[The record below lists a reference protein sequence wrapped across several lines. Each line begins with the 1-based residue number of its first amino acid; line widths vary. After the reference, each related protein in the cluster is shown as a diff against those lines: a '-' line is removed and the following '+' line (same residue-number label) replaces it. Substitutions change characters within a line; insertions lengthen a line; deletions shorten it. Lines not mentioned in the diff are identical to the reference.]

1 MADTATLQSTVG
13 NPSSGRP
20 MKKAKASDFSPMK
33 KMGALDKTRNKEL
46 IVEMTNFFWEQGTGS
61 DDYQTFAHQYDE
73 AWLMYRGHQH
83 LDDDLGAVMDDDM
96 VRVNRD
102 ICFRTVRRINPL
114 LTDARPVRY
123 IKSDQPDTL
132 AEQMQIEQAFGLSGA
147 DQPRVLTNADVA
159 HDMEEFWHAMERRQ
173 QAEADLAV
181 GLTNMT
187 VGGLAWAFPFWDV
200 RHPGDPGMGR
210 VNWLRDSKAV
220 VLDDDMQRFDLG
232 DARFVLVEKWYD
244 ADVLQREAG
253 LSNTV
258 VTEIMEEQHPSYGKL
273 MSDIAGGQVPIST
286 LMVNPE
292 NQRMLF
298 RPKIRV
304 IECWYWA
311 QLPLESQLDGNSKA
325 VENPAGRV
333 WSVAG
338 KHLISAPR
346 PNPYSHGMFPGVPF
360 RDNPDAKTNYGL
372 GEINWLKHDQIAINE
387 VVNQML
393 LNVLMVSDAGIIV
406 EDGAMKHE
414 PENGPGR
421 VWTMNTGRMDGI
433 QQMKVDPISAGQL
446 QVLGLF
452 DQHAKERVNETM
464 EGLPPGAQ
472 SSGVAINSLQDA
484 AFTIIREKTRQL
496 EWGYHRLGVQEVHNI
511 QQFGSQA
518 LVDQMVERGQKDLGE
533 FLRWHPKMKELFF
546 TISVESK
553 ADLPMNVMDR
563 LKLALQLAGQGHI
576 DSTEVLEYARF
587 PRSRR
592 LEEEMSLAD
601 DMERES
607 AETQLLQFQMA
618 KQQLMTQ
625 MAQLQAQTQGMG
637 QGAPGG
643 APPGAEGQP
652 TPSGGA
658 REVGQQAPNAP
669 QSDVVSRSQ
678 APA

>member
-1 MADTATLQSTVG
+1 MAMQPTALQQVVG
-13 NPSSGRP
+13 GPSRV
-20 MKKAKASDFSPMK
+20 KTAKASDYSPMR
-33 KMGALDKTRNKEL
+33 KMGALDKSRNTDL
-46 IVEMTNFFWEQGTGS
+46 LVEMTNFFWEQGTGAA
-61 DDYQTFAHQYDE
+61 DYQTFAHQYDE
-73 AWLMYRGHQH
+73 SWLMYRGHQY
-83 LDDDLGAVMDDDM
+83 LTDELEDVAGDDM

-123 IKSDQPDTL
+123 IKSDQPDEL
-132 AEQMQIEQAFGLSGA
+132 AERMQIQQAFGLSGA
-147 DQPRVLTNADVA
+147 DSPKVLTNADIA

-187 VGGLAWAFPFWDV
+187 VGGMAWAFPFWDV
-200 RHPGDPGMGR
+200 RNPGDPGIGR
-210 VNWLRDSKAV
+210 VTWLRDSKAV
-220 VLDDDMQRFDLG
+220 VLDDDMQRHDLA
-232 DARFVLVEKWYD
+232 DARFCLIEKFYD
-244 ADVLQREAG
+244 ADILQREAR
-253 LSNTV
+253 LSNAV
-258 VTEIMEEQHPSYGKL
+258 VTEIMEEQYPDYGGL
-273 MSDIAGGQVPIST
+273 LQQVGDARVPMSRIMS
-286 LMVNPE
+286 NPE
-292 NQRMLF
+292 NRKMLF

-304 IECWYWA
+304 VECWYWA
-311 QLPLESQLDGNSKA
+311 QLPIERLLDGDTKA

-346 PNPYSHGMFPGVPF
+346 PNPYWHGMFPGVPF

-372 GEINWLKHDQIAINE
+372 GEIHWLKHDQIALNE
-387 VVNQML
+387 IINQML
-393 LNVLMVSDAGIIV
+393 YNVLLMSDAGLLV
-406 EDGAMKHE
+406 EDGALKTH
-414 PENGPGR
+414 PETGPGR
-421 VWTMNTGRMDGI
+421 ILEVNMGRMDGV
-433 QQMKVDPISAGQL
+433 QPMKVEPISGGQIQL
-446 QVLGLF
+446 LSLF
-452 DQHAKERVNETM
+452 DGHAKERVNETM

-496 EWGYHRLGVQEVHNI
+496 EWGYHRLGVMEVHNI
-511 QQFGSQA
+511 QQFASQA
-518 LVDQMVERGQKDLGE
+518 LVNEMVGEGPKDLGE
-533 FLRWHPKMKELFF
+533 FMRWHPKMQELYFS
-546 TISVESK
+546 ISVESK

-576 DSTEVLEYARF
+576 DSTEVLEYARY

-607 AETQLLQFQMA
+607 AEVQLMQFQMA

-625 MAQLQAQTQGMG
+625 MAQMQAQMQGMG
-637 QGAPGG
+637 GGMPGAPAQGG
-643 APPGAEGQP
+643 GQG

-658 REVGQQAPNAP
+658 AEVGISQATGVPAQN
-669 QSDVVSRSQ
+669 DVVERSQ
-678 APA
+678 PPA